1 MLISQVKNPGKERID
16 PGQHFSQWSPKVSFA
31 CICVHLPN
39 SLSFSSLSSF
49 LEPKSKRQSTKLRSK
64 IAKKSREHHRKQ
76 RRDTKTSGHQKR
88 ARKDPGV
95 PALFP
100 LREVA
105 IAKMRAEFEKE
116 ISQKAARK
124 AALKESI
131 AASAMMVEDESE
143 QEDLENLSEKERLA
157 HMVQCAESAQNEFA
171 PEQVIHNAQAASPNQ
186 VDNSRRAFYKEF
198 KEVLEAAD
206 VILEVLDAR
215 DPLGCRVREVE
226 EAVLAT
232 GGTKRLVLVLNKT
245 DLVPRDVVQDWIK
258 YLQREFPC
266 VAFKASTQEGRTN
279 LSQSGNGSSSEAF
292 GADGLIQLLKNYARS
307 ASKKLRVRV
316 GVVGFPNV
324 GKSSLINSLKRSRV
338 CKVGAAPGVTT
349 AKQEIHLD
357 STVSLLDCPGIVFAA
372 DEAKDAA
379 MMLRNCLKVEQL
391 ADPITPAL
399 LAISK
404 IPRESFQKLYL
415 LADLTGCDE
424 SNILNQLARR
434 LGKLRRGG
442 VPDLEATA
450 RHLLNDWNAGKISY
464 FTPVPTDRPHL
475 ASGAEVVQSFSPAMN
490 IFGQDEGVMEVDAHD
505 NDNGNE
511 NDKFSK
517 FVSVMEKEESIES
530 AEESVE
536 SVESDED
543 LAASFD
549 PSSHDNPNLQLNQ
562 QRARLVKLAQKKAA
576 KEARRQMRD

>member
-1 MLISQVKNPGKERID
+1 MIPIPPSAQLTPDIRASD
-16 PGQHFSQWSPKVSFA
+16 PGQHFSKWSPKVSLHHVLKFSP
-31 CICVHLPN
+31 H
-39 SLSFSSLSSF
+39 FSSL
-49 LEPKSKRQSTKLRSK
+49 LLRVEPKSKRQSTKLRVK
-64 IAKKSREHHRKQ
+64 IAKKAREHHRKQ
-76 RRDTKTSGHQKR
+76 RREAKNAGHHKR

-100 LREVA
+100 LREETV
-105 IAKMRAEFEKE
+105 AKMRAEREKE
-116 ISQKAARK
+116 LAQKAARK
-124 AALKESI
+124 AALKE
-131 AASAMMVEDESE
+131 ATTAMDEDDVEE
-143 QEDLENLSEKERLA
+143 ENWDALPEEERLA
-157 HMVQCAESAQNEFA
+157 RMVERAESAQNEFA
-171 PEQVIHNAQAASPNQ
+171 PEEVTQSALATSPNQ

-232 GGTKRLVLVLNKT
+232 GGSKRLVLVLNKT
-245 DLVPRDVVQDWIK
+245 DLVPRDVVQGWIK

-279 LSQSGNGSSSEAF
+279 LSQGGNGSSSEAF

-338 CKVGAAPGVTT
+338 CKVGATPGVTT

-372 DEAKDAA
+372 DGAKDAA

-391 ADPITPAL
+391 ADPVSPAL

-404 IPRESFQKLYL
+404 VPRESLQRLYL
-415 LADLTGCDE
+415 LPDLSSLDD
-424 SNILNQLARR
+424 SAVLAQLARR

-442 VPDLEATA
+442 VPDLESTA

-475 ASGAEVVQSFSPAMN
+475 ASGAEVIESFSPAMN
-490 IFGQDEGVMEVDAHD
+490 LFGTDESGAMDVEPTAVAEME
-505 NDNGNE
+505 E
-511 NDKFSK
+511 DKFSK
-517 FVSVMEKEESIES
+517 FVSAMEGEEQEESDNF
-530 AEESVE
+530 EEDS
-536 SVESDED
+536 SDD

-549 PSSHDNPNLQLNQ
+549 PSSPENPNLQINQ
-562 QRARLVKLAQKKAA
+562 ERARLFKKAQKKAA
-576 KEARRQMRD
+576 KDARRQMRD